1 MGVSSAL
8 FIHIA
13 RKYNLSYNFY
23 MLKVRN
29 GQYIFHPQ
37 QHLKPRRELDL
48 TGKYMYISF
57 FQIQTRKEAIQG
69 PEM

>member
-37 QHLKPRRELDL
+37 QHLKSRRELDL

-69 PEM
+69 LEM

>member
-1 MGVSSAL
+1 
-8 FIHIA
+8 
-13 RKYNLSYNFY
+13 

-37 QHLKPRRELDL
+37 QHLKSRRELDL